1 VIDMDRKKMS
11 VITFVLS
18 LIPGLG
24 HYYLG
29 FNQSGLK
36 FMIASFAC
44 ISLIPAFPMVF
55 PFALATIWFYQI
67 FDALQKAAWLNKN
80 RDLQESPVWTNPAS
94 MFKEIERERTV
105 SSLWIGIGIIAA
117 GVLVAIVTLFPHL
130 REWILEPKNGSMLIA
145 AVLILYGAALIVR
158 HSLDKKGGPG

>member
-1 VIDMDRKKMS
+1 MERKRM
-11 VITFVLS
+11 ILTLI
-18 LIPGLG
+18 LTMIPGLG

-36 FMIASFAC
+36 YMISSFAC

-67 FDALQKAAWLNKN
+67 FDALQKTTWMNKN
-80 RDLQESPVWTNPAS
+80 LDLQQSPIWTTPAS
-94 MFKEIERERTV
+94 MFEEIEQERKV
-105 SSLWIGIGIIAA
+105 SSLWIGIGIVAA
-117 GVLVAIVTLFPHL
+117 GVLVIVVTLFPRL

-145 AVLILYGAALIVR
+145 AGFILYGATLIVR
-158 HSLDKKGGPG
+158 YLLEKKGGSR

>member
-1 VIDMDRKKMS
+1 MDRKKLS
-11 VITFVLS
+11 ITFVLS

-36 FMIASFAC
+36 FMIAAFTC
-44 ISLIPAFPMVF
+44 ISLIPTFPMVF

-67 FDALQKAAWLNKN
+67 FDALQKASWLNKN
-80 RDLQESPVWTNPAS
+80 IDLQESPIWTNPNA
-94 MFKEIERERTV
+94 MFGEMERERTV
-105 SSLWIGIGIIAA
+105 SSLWIGIGIVGA
-117 GVLVAIVTLFPHL
+117 GLLVLIVTLFPQL

-145 AVLILYGAALIVR
+145 AVLIVYGAALIVR
-158 HSLDKKGGPG
+158 HVLGNKGRSR